1 MFNEITSKIN
11 SINSSDTNNNV
22 QRYFNS
28 LTEEEKQVLIIAY
41 EHLES
46 SFNIEKSVG
55 YITFIKNNNLE

>member
-22 QRYFNS
+22 QKYFNS

>member
-1 MFNEITSKIN
+1 MFNEIASEIN

-22 QRYFNS
+22 QKYFNS

>member
-1 MFNEITSKIN
+1 MFNEIASKIN

-22 QRYFNS
+22 QKYFNS

>member
-11 SINSSDTNNNV
+11 SISCSSTNSNLK
-22 QRYFNS
+22 RYFDS

-55 YITFIKNNNLE
+55 YINFIKNNNLE

>member
-1 MFNEITSKIN
+1 MFNKIASEIN

-22 QRYFNS
+22 QKYFNS
-28 LTEEEKQVLIIAY
+28 LSEEEKQVLIIAY